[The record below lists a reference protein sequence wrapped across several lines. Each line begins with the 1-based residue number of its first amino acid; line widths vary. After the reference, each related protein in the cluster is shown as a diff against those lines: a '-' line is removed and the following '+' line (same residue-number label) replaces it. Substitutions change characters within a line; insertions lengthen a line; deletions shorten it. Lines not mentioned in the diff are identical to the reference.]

1 MMFKSLLPI
10 IIIVIHSCTSNK
22 SEQFVFEKSVL
33 VQIDNHIILKN
44 EFIQRAEYVLR
55 PDYCS
60 KGNNVHKQI
69 VLNSLIAEKLLAI
82 EGEPLFNLN
91 AISNFLNGLKTQS
104 MREKLFFAKSQ
115 SNDLGGEA
123 LDYYL
128 EIADRTYHLSFIT
141 LPNNVV
147 TDTLLYI
154 NNSAEL
160 INGLFDSG
168 EIASRDVSFFSEHY
182 YRLHRAI
189 FSNRLKKHDI
199 IGPLNLEDG
208 TYIIMRVEGWRSER
222 RLSEGSQQE
231 YVRNVKEHLTRLRNI
246 EQYADYIHAVMNNKT
261 LNFNQD
267 SFTKLINNL
276 YYEMLQFE
284 NSKKEL
290 FRKAIWPENNLV
302 LSGGYTSVNIDE
314 NEIIFNM
321 DGKDWTMSDLQD
333 LINSH
338 PLVFRKKKISKTDFP
353 DAVKNAIADLVRD
366 YYLTQEALELNYDDD
381 PYINQ
386 YVNMWREHFIAST
399 LRTKLL
405 QSKSSNT
412 NDIEYLNPIIK
423 ELFKKYSDDI
433 QIDLELFDSINLTSI
448 PMHVSNQNAA
458 YQSPIPQFPI
468 LTDNHTI
475 DYGRSR

>member
-1 MMFKSLLPI
+1 MMYKSLLPI

-22 SEQFVFEKSVL
+22 SEPFTFGNSVL
-33 VQIDNHIILKN
+33 AQIDNHIILKN

-82 EGEPLFNLN
+82 EGEQLFNLDT
-91 AISNFLNGLKTQS
+91 ISNFLNGLKKQS

-115 SNDLGGEA
+115 SNDLSGEA
-123 LDYYL
+123 LDNYL
-128 EIADRTYHLSFIT
+128 KTADRTYHLSFIT
-141 LPNNVV
+141 LPRNYVA
-147 TDTLLYI
+147 DTLLYI
-154 NNSAEL
+154 NNSAEF
-160 INGLFDSG
+160 INGLFDTG
-168 EIASRDVSFFSEHY
+168 KIASRDVSFFSEHN
-182 YRLHRAI
+182 YRLHQAI
-189 FSNRLKKHDI
+189 FSNKLDKNDI

-246 EQYADYIHAVMNNKT
+246 EKYADYIHAVMNNKT
-261 LNFNQD
+261 LKFNQD

-290 FRKAIWPENNLV
+290 FRKAIWSENKLV

-314 NEIIFNM
+314 NEIIFNL
-321 DGKDWTMSDLQD
+321 DGKDWTMSNLQD

-386 YVNMWREHFIAST
+386 YVNMWREHFIAFT
-399 LRTKLL
+399 LRNKLL

-423 ELFKKYSDDI
+423 ELFNKYSDNI

-448 PMHVSNQNAA
+448 PMHVSNKNAA

>member
-1 MMFKSLLPI
+1 MMYKSLLLI
-10 IIIVIHSCTSNK
+10 IIIFFHSCTSNK
-22 SEQFVFEKSVL
+22 SEQFTFKNSVL
-33 VQIDNHIILKN
+33 AQIDNHIILKN

-82 EGEPLFNLN
+82 EGESLFNLHT
-91 AISNFLNGLKTQS
+91 ISNFLNGLKTQS

-115 SNDLGGEA
+115 SNELSGEE
-123 LDYYL
+123 LDNYL
-128 EIADRTYHLSFIT
+128 KTAERTYHLSFIT
-141 LPNNVV
+141 LPNNIV
-147 TDTLLYI
+147 TDSLLNL
-154 NNSAEL
+154 NNSSEL
-160 INGLFDSG
+160 INSMFDSG
-168 EIASRDVSFFSEHY
+168 EIAIRDVSFFSEHN

-189 FSNRLKKHDI
+189 FSNRLDKHDI

-208 TYIIMRVEGWRSER
+208 MYIIMRVEGWRSER
-222 RLSEGSQQE
+222 HLSENSQKE
-231 YVRNVKEHLTRLRNI
+231 YLRNIKEHLTRLRNI
-246 EQYADYIHAVMNNKT
+246 EQYADYIHAIMNNKT

-290 FRKAIWPENNLV
+290 FKKAIWPENNLV

-314 NEIIFNM
+314 NEIIFNL
-321 DGKDWTMSDLQD
+321 DGKDWTMSDLQEI
-333 LINSH
+333 INSH

-386 YVNMWREHFIAST
+386 YVNMWKEHFIASSV
-399 LRTKLL
+399 RTKLL

-412 NDIEYLNPIIK
+412 SDIEYLNPIIK
-423 ELFKKYSDDI
+423 ELFNKYSDNI
-433 QIDLELFDSINLTSI
+433 QIDLELFNSINLTSI
-448 PMHVSNQNAA
+448 PMQVSNQNAA

>member
-1 MMFKSLLPI
+1 MYKSLLLI
-10 IIIVIHSCTSNK
+10 IIIVIYSCTSNR
-22 SEQFVFEKSVL
+22 SEPFTFKNSVL
-33 VQIDNHIILKN
+33 AQIDNRIILKN

-82 EGEPLFNLN
+82 EGESLFNIHT
-91 AISNFLNGLKTQS
+91 ISNVLNGLKTQS

-115 SNDLGGEA
+115 SNILSSEE
-123 LDYYL
+123 LNNYL
-128 EIADRTYHLSFIT
+128 KTAERTYHLSFIT
-141 LPNNVV
+141 LPNNVMS
-147 TDTLLYI
+147 DTLLNLNPSVEII
-154 NNSAEL
+154 NSM
-160 INGLFDSG
+160 FDSG
-168 EIASRDVSFFSEHY
+168 EIASRNVSFFSEHNHH
-182 YRLHRAI
+182 LHRAI
-189 FSNRLKKHDI
+189 FSNILEKYEI
-199 IGPLNLEDG
+199 IGPLNIKDG
-208 TYIIMRVEGWRSER
+208 TSIIMRVEGWRSER
-222 RLSEGSQQE
+222 RLSEGSQRE
-231 YVRNVKEHLTRLRNI
+231 FLKNVKEHLTQLRNI

-261 LNFNQD
+261 LKFNKN
-267 SFTKLINNL
+267 SFTKLVNNL
-276 YYEMLQFE
+276 YDEMLQFE

-314 NEIIFNM
+314 NEIIFNL

-338 PLVFRKKKISKTDFP
+338 PLVFRKKKISKKDFP

-386 YVNMWREHFIAST
+386 YVDMWKEHFIATSV
-399 LRTKLL
+399 RTKLL

-412 NDIEYLNPIIK
+412 SDIEYLNPIIK
-423 ELFKKYSDDI
+423 ELFNKYSDNI
-433 QIDLELFDSINLTSI
+433 QIDLELFNSINLTSI

-468 LTDNHTI
+468 LTDNNTI
-475 DYGRSR
+475 DYGKNRY

>member
-1 MMFKSLLPI
+1 MYKSLLLI

-22 SEQFVFEKSVL
+22 SEPFTFKNSVL
-33 VQIDNHIILKN
+33 AQIDNHIILKN

-82 EGEPLFNLN
+82 EGEPLFNLHT
-91 AISNFLNGLKTQS
+91 ISNFLNGLKTQS

-115 SNDLGGEA
+115 SNA
-123 LDYYL
+123 LSSEELNNYL
-128 EIADRTYHLSFIT
+128 KTAERTYHLSFIT
-141 LPNNVV
+141 LPNDVV
-147 TDTLLYI
+147 SDTLL
-154 NNSAEL
+154 NLNHSAEI
-160 INGLFDSG
+160 INSMFDAG
-168 EIASRDVSFFSEHY
+168 EIVRRNVSFFSEHN

-189 FSNRLKKHDI
+189 FSNRLDKHEI
-199 IGPLNLEDG
+199 IGPLNIKDG
-208 TYIIMRVEGWRSER
+208 TSIIMRVEGWRSER
-222 RLSEGSQQE
+222 RLSEGSQRE
-231 YVRNVKEHLTRLRNI
+231 YLRKVKEHLTQLRNI

-261 LNFNQD
+261 LKFSQN

-284 NSKKEL
+284 NSKNEL
-290 FRKAIWPENNLV
+290 FKKAIWPENNLV

-314 NEIIFNM
+314 NEIIFNL
-321 DGKDWTMSDLQD
+321 DGKDWTMSDLQN

-338 PLVFRKKKISKTDFP
+338 PLVFRKKKISKAEFP
-353 DAVKNAIADLVRD
+353 DAVKNAIADLVRN

-386 YVNMWREHFIAST
+386 YVDMWKEHFIATSV
-399 LRTKLL
+399 RAKLL

-412 NDIEYLNPIIK
+412 SDIEYLNPIIK
-423 ELFKKYSDDI
+423 ELFNKYSDNI
-433 QIDLELFDSINLTSI
+433 QINLELFNSINLTSI

-475 DYGRSR
+475 DYGKSR

>member
-1 MMFKSLLPI
+1 MFKSLLPI

-22 SEQFVFEKSVL
+22 SEPFTFGNSVL
-33 VQIDNHIILKN
+33 AQIDNHIILKN
-44 EFIQRAEYVLR
+44 EFIQRAEYVIR
-55 PDYCS
+55 PNYCS

-82 EGEPLFNLN
+82 EGEQLFNLDT
-91 AISNFLNGLKTQS
+91 ISNFLNGLKKQS

-128 EIADRTYHLSFIT
+128 KIAERTYHLSFIT
-141 LPNNVV
+141 LPRNVV
-147 TDTLLYI
+147 ADTLLNI
-154 NNSAEL
+154 NDSAEL
-160 INGLFDSG
+160 INDMFDSV
-168 EIASRDVSFFSEHY
+168 EIASRDVSFFSEHN
-182 YRLHRAI
+182 YRLHQAI
-189 FSNRLKKHDI
+189 FSNRFNKHDI

-208 TYIIMRVEGWRSER
+208 TSIIMRVEGWRSER

-231 YVRNVKEHLTRLRNI
+231 YVRNVKEQLTGLRNI

-261 LNFNQD
+261 LKFNQD

-290 FRKAIWPENNLV
+290 FRKAIWPENKLV
-302 LSGGYTSVNIDE
+302 LSGGYTSVNIDK
-314 NEIIFNM
+314 NEIIFNL
-321 DGKDWTMSDLQD
+321 DGKDWTMSNLQD

-338 PLVFRKKKISKTDFP
+338 PLVFRKKKISKMDFP

-448 PMHVSNQNAA
+448 PMHVSNKNAA

>member
-1 MMFKSLLPI
+1 MYKSLLPI

-22 SEQFVFEKSVL
+22 SEQFTFGNSVL
-33 VQIDNHIILKN
+33 VQIDNQLILKN

-69 VLNSLIAEKLLAI
+69 ILNSLIAEKLLAI
-82 EGEPLFNLN
+82 EGESLFNLHT
-91 AISNFLNGLKTQS
+91 ISNFLNGLKTQN
-104 MREKLFFAKSQ
+104 MREKLFFSKSQ
-115 SNDLGGEA
+115 SNALSGEE
-123 LDYYL
+123 LDNYL
-128 EIADRTYHLSFIT
+128 KTAERTYHLSFIT
-141 LPNNVV
+141 LPNNIV
-147 TDTLLYI
+147 TDTLLNL
-154 NNSAEL
+154 NNSSEL
-160 INGLFDSG
+160 INSMFDSG
-168 EIASRDVSFFSEHY
+168 EIAIRDVSFFSEHN

-189 FSNRLKKHDI
+189 FSNRLDKYDI

-222 RLSEGSQQE
+222 NLSENSQKE
-231 YVRNVKEHLTRLRNI
+231 YLRNVKEHLTRLRNI

-290 FRKAIWPENNLV
+290 FKKAIWPENNLV

-314 NEIIFNM
+314 NEIIFNL
-321 DGKDWTMSDLQD
+321 DGKDWTMSNLQD

-353 DAVKNAIADLVRD
+353 GAVKNAIADLVRD

-386 YVNMWREHFIAST
+386 YVNMWEEHFIASS
-399 LRTKLL
+399 LRSKLL
-405 QSKSSNT
+405 QSKPSTT

-423 ELFKKYSDDI
+423 ELFNKYSDNI
-433 QIDLELFDSINLTSI
+433 QIDIELFDSINLTSI

-458 YQSPIPQFPI
+458 YQSPIPKFPI
-468 LTDNHTI
+468 LTDNHNI
-475 DYGRSR
+475 DYGKRRY

>member
-1 MMFKSLLPI
+1 MYKSLLPI

-22 SEQFVFEKSVL
+22 SEQFTFGNSVL
-33 VQIDNHIILKN
+33 VQIDNQLILKN

-55 PDYCS
+55 PDYCN

-69 VLNSLIAEKLLAI
+69 ILNSLIAEKLLAI
-82 EGEPLFNLN
+82 EGDSLFNLHT
-91 AISNFLNGLKTQS
+91 ISNFLNGLKTQN
-104 MREKLFFAKSQ
+104 MREKLFFANSQ
-115 SNDLGGEA
+115 SNELSGEE
-123 LDYYL
+123 LDNYL
-128 EIADRTYHLSFIT
+128 KTAERTYHLSFIT
-141 LPNNVV
+141 LPNNIV
-147 TDTLLYI
+147 TDTLLNL

-160 INGLFDSG
+160 INNMFDSG
-168 EIASRDVSFFSEHY
+168 KIGSRDVSFFSEHN

-189 FSNRLKKHDI
+189 FSNRLDKHDI
-199 IGPLNLEDG
+199 IGPINLQDG
-208 TYIIMRVEGWRSER
+208 IYIIMRVEGWISER
-222 RLSEGSQQE
+222 NLTENSQKE
-231 YVRNVKEHLTRLRNI
+231 YLRNVKEHLTHLRNI
-246 EQYADYIHAVMNNKT
+246 EQYADYVHAVMNNKT

-290 FRKAIWPENNLV
+290 FKKAIWPENNLV
-302 LSGGYTSVNIDE
+302 LSGGYTSVNIDK
-314 NEIIFNM
+314 NEIIFNL

-353 DAVKNAIADLVRD
+353 GAVKSAIADLVRD
-366 YYLTQEALELNYDDD
+366 YYLTQKALELNYDED

-386 YVNMWREHFIAST
+386 YVNMWKEHFIAST
-399 LRTKLL
+399 VRTKLL

-412 NDIEYLNPIIK
+412 SDIEYLNPIIK
-423 ELFKKYSDDI
+423 ELFKKYSDSI
-433 QIDLELFDSINLTSI
+433 QIDIELFNSINLTSI

-475 DYGRSR
+475 D

>member
-22 SEQFVFEKSVL
+22 SEPFTFGNSVL

-44 EFIQRAEYVLR
+44 EFIQRAEYVIR
-55 PDYCS
+55 PNYCS

-82 EGEPLFNLN
+82 EGEQLFNLDT
-91 AISNFLNGLKTQS
+91 ISNFLNGLKKQS

-123 LDYYL
+123 LDEYL
-128 EIADRTYHLSFIT
+128 KTADRTYHLSFIT
-141 LPNNVV
+141 LPRNVV
-147 TDTLLYI
+147 ADTLLNI
-154 NNSAEL
+154 NDSAEL
-160 INGLFDSG
+160 INDLFDSV
-168 EIASRDVSFFSEHY
+168 EIASRDVSFFSEHN

-189 FSNRLKKHDI
+189 FTNRLDKHDI

-208 TYIIMRVEGWRSER
+208 TSIIMRVEGWRSER

-231 YVRNVKEHLTRLRNI
+231 YVRNVKEQLTGLRNI

-261 LNFNQD
+261 LKFNQD

-290 FRKAIWPENNLV
+290 FRKAIWPENKLV
-302 LSGGYTSVNIDE
+302 LSGGYTSVNIDK
-314 NEIIFNM
+314 NEIIFNL
-321 DGKDWTMSDLQD
+321 DGKDWTMSNLQD

-338 PLVFRKKKISKTDFP
+338 PLVFRKKKISKMDFP

-448 PMHVSNQNAA
+448 PMHVSNKNAA

>member
-1 MMFKSLLPI
+1 MMYKSLLPI
-10 IIIVIHSCTSNK
+10 IIIVIHSCTSNR
-22 SEQFVFEKSVL
+22 SEQFAFEKSVL

-55 PDYCS
+55 PNYCS
-60 KGNNVHKQI
+60 NSNNVHKQI

-91 AISNFLNGLKTQS
+91 TISKFLNGLKTQS

-115 SNDLGGEA
+115 SNELSGEK
-123 LDYYL
+123 LDNYL
-128 EIADRTYHLSFIT
+128 KTADRTYHLSFIT
-141 LPNNVV
+141 LPRNYVA
-147 TDTLLYI
+147 DTLLNI
-154 NNSAEL
+154 NNSEEF

-168 EIASRDVSFFSEHY
+168 EIANRDVSFFSEHNY
-182 YRLHRAI
+182 SLHWAI
-189 FSNRLKKHDI
+189 FSKRLNKHDI

-231 YVRNVKEHLTRLRNI
+231 YIRNVKEHLTRLRNI

-261 LNFNQD
+261 LKFNQD

-314 NEIIFNM
+314 NEIIFNN
-321 DGKDWTMSDLQD
+321 DVEGVT
-333 LINSH
+333 NGGAEG
-338 PLVFRKKKISKTDFP
+338 LV
-353 DAVKNAIADLVRD
+353 V
-366 YYLTQEALELNYDDD
+366 
-381 PYINQ
+381 
-386 YVNMWREHFIAST
+386 
-399 LRTKLL
+399 
-405 QSKSSNT
+405 
-412 NDIEYLNPIIK
+412 
-423 ELFKKYSDDI
+423 
-433 QIDLELFDSINLTSI
+433 
-448 PMHVSNQNAA
+448 
-458 YQSPIPQFPI
+458 
-468 LTDNHTI
+468 
-475 DYGRSR
+475 

>member
-1 MMFKSLLPI
+1 MMYKSLLPI

-22 SEQFVFEKSVL
+22 SEQFTFKKSVL

-55 PDYCS
+55 PNYCS
-60 KGNNVHKQI
+60 NSNNVHKQI

-82 EGEPLFNLN
+82 EGEPLFNLKT
-91 AISNFLNGLKTQS
+91 ISNFLNVLKTQS

-123 LDYYL
+123 LDNYL

-141 LPNNVV
+141 LPRNYVA
-147 TDTLLYI
+147 DTLLNI
-154 NNSAEL
+154 NNSEEF

-168 EIASRDVSFFSEHY
+168 EIANRDVSFFSEHN

-189 FSNRLKKHDI
+189 FSNRLDKHDI

-208 TYIIMRVEGWRSER
+208 TYIIIRVEGWRSER
-222 RLSEGSQQE
+222 NLSENSQKE
-231 YVRNVKEHLTRLRNI
+231 YLRNVKEHLTRLRNI

-276 YYEMLQFE
+276 YYELLQFE
-284 NSKKEL
+284 NSKNEL
-290 FRKAIWPENNLV
+290 FKKAIWPENNLV

-314 NEIIFNM
+314 NEIIFNL
-321 DGKDWTMSDLQD
+321 DGIDWTMSDLQD

-353 DAVKNAIADLVRD
+353 GAVKNAIADLVRD
-366 YYLTQEALELNYDDD
+366 YYLTQEAIELNYDDD
-381 PYINQ
+381 PYISQ
-386 YVNMWREHFIAST
+386 YVNMWEEHFIASS
-399 LRTKLL
+399 LRSKLL
-405 QSKSSNT
+405 QSKPSTT

-423 ELFKKYSDDI
+423 ELFNKYSDNI
-433 QIDLELFDSINLTSI
+433 QINLELFDSINLTSI
-448 PMHVSNQNAA
+448 PMYVSNQNAA

-475 DYGRSR
+475 HYGRSR